1 MKAYR
6 QALLLSL
13 QTALQYRVNSMFFLT
28 LVLIR
33 PLALFFLWS
42 TILNHGAT
50 LGTYT
55 LQTMVTYYVVTQF
68 FVVNTPF
75 GAWAEI
81 GNSIR
86 NGRLA
91 LWLTRPASHYGLF
104 LAQVLG
110 GSLFLWLIGLGGI
123 AVVAVIL
130 GPSFHVQTDP
140 ALVLAALAFWFGGVV
155 LGYTFGYMLNLVAF
169 WTQRVSGLSNLAD
182 LVVSF
187 LSGSIIPLDLLPFKD
202 VWLFL
207 PFRFAGWLPAQ
218 VYLGR
223 VGWAEM
229 PAEFGWLAMWI
240 VAFVGLAGVM
250 WQVGLRRFQGAGV

>member
-1 MKAYR
+1 MKAYL
-6 QALLLSL
+6 QAFRLSL

-33 PLALFFLWS
+33 PLALYFLWR
-42 TILNHGAT
+42 TILENGAD
-50 LGTYT
+50 LGAYT
-55 LQTMVTYYVVTQF
+55 LPAMVTYYVVTQF

-86 NGRLA
+86 NGRLV
-91 LWLTRPASHYGLF
+91 LWLTRPASHFGLF

-110 GSLFLWLIGLGGI
+110 GSLFLWLIGLAGI

-130 GPSFHVQTDP
+130 GPSFQVQTNP
-140 ALVLAALAFWFGGVV
+140 ALVLAALAFWLGGVV

-182 LVVSF
+182 LLVSF
-187 LSGSIIPLDLLPFKD
+187 LSGSVIPLDLLPFKGA
-202 VWLFL
+202 WLFL
-207 PFRFAGWLPAQ
+207 PFRFAGWFPAQ

-223 VGWAEM
+223 VGWSQM
-229 PAEFGWLAMWI
+229 PAEFGWLVMWI
-240 VAFVGLAGVM
+240 VVFIGLAT
-250 WQVGLRRFQGAGV
+250 WLWRAGLRRFQGAGV